1 MKPKELSN
9 ETLAAI
15 LRAMCS
21 TGICPTEYE
30 KDYLIEAARR
40 LENISKED
48 RNNDKTR

>member
-15 LRAMCS
+15 LRAMCA
-21 TGICPTEYE
+21 TGICPTEDE
-30 KDYLIEAARR
+30 KAYLLEAAER
-40 LENISKED
+40 LENISEED

>member
-21 TGICPTEYE
+21 TGICPTEDE
-30 KDYLIEAARR
+30 KAYLLEAAER
-40 LENISKED
+40 LEEYG
-48 RNNDKTR
+48 RNDAEVL

>member
-21 TGICPTEYE
+21 TGICPTENE
-30 KDYLIEAARR
+30 KAYLLEAAER
-40 LENISKED
+40 LEEYG
-48 RNNDKTR
+48 RNDEEVF